1 MNTESILSQF
11 DVIEKSMQRAKLPF
25 ETDMLAKEV
34 IEVTLYEL
42 IKSYKQIENLVR
54 EIDPERFGPKK
65 SVSIRIPSLEVH
77 NLNLCEF
84 CGSAEC
90 QSDHK

>member
-1 MNTESILSQF
+1 MNPESIIKQF
-11 DVIEKSMQRAKLPF
+11 EVIECSIHRAKLPF
-25 ETDMLAKEV
+25 ETGMLEKPI

-42 IKSYKQIENLVR
+42 IKSYHQIENLVR
-54 EIDPERFGPKK
+54 EIDPNRFGPKQAT
-65 SVSIRIPSLEVH
+65 VMPRLDAH
-77 NLNLCEF
+77 DLRLCEH